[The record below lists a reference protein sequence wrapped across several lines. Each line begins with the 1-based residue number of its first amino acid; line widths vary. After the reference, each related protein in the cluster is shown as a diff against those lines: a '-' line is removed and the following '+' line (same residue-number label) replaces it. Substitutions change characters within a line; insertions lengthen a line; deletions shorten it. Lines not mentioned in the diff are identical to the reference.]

1 MRGRFI
7 GFLALPNGRLHE
19 CGNPFLLN
27 RASPTALKEEWGD
40 LRQRIC
46 KAYMLTCVSV
56 PPEEIRRGAGWE
68 SFFPFL
74 LMNASGKGESSGL
87 YARCTYEGTRQHE
100 GRPLAQIALQPK
112 MKELP
117 GTLPLAGQLSGK
129 VYFSVD
135 HRYIARADLTLENPI
150 ETLEVHLTRSVPAEY
165 RKADRPQVAGLVPRA
180 VTLRYKYDVQ
190 GSRTVKLLTRLAP
203 EGYRGGQARPAQCL
217 EAEAVETRRPDA
229 KGTKY
234 KLHMGSV
241 KAWTEMDGRKTP
253 LQLPADKLL
262 AGPQANAYFPVR
274 PDGTVLERSTDDLAE
289 NDHPE
294 NLRRKFAHLLNR
306 IANGYELTCLPAPVA
321 EMRPGTTWGTKLTTQ
336 MVYAD
341 TTQLVDIVVRC
352 VYEGL
357 RVRDGQRQ
365 ASIALQG
372 RVEDG
377 TTFTIVGRFSGSVQF
392 AVDDGFVTSADT
404 KLEMANQTLEVH
416 LTRSAGKLPG
426 TGP

>member
-1 MRGRFI
+1 
-7 GFLALPNGRLHE
+7 
-19 CGNPFLLN
+19 
-27 RASPTALKEEWGD
+27 
-40 LRQRIC
+40 
-46 KAYMLTCVSV
+46 
-56 PPEEIRRGAGWE
+56 
-68 SFFPFL
+68 
-74 LMNASGKGESSGL
+74 
-87 YARCTYEGTRQHE
+87 
-100 GRPLAQIALQPK
+100 
-112 MKELP
+112 
-117 GTLPLAGQLSGK
+117 
-129 VYFSVD
+129 
-135 HRYIARADLTLENPI
+135 
-150 ETLEVHLTRSVPAEY
+150 
-165 RKADRPQVAGLVPRA
+165 
-180 VTLRYKYDVQ
+180 
-190 GSRTVKLLTRLAP
+190 
-203 EGYRGGQARPAQCL
+203 
-217 EAEAVETRRPDA
+217 VETRRPDA

-377 TTFTIVGRFSGSVQF
+377 TTSRSLDGSRVRSNSRSMT
-392 AVDDGFVTSADT
+392 GLSRPR
-404 KLEMANQTLEVH
+404 
-416 LTRSAGKLPG
+416 TRSWKWQTRRWRCTSRDLPG
-426 TGP
+426 SCLGLGLENRIATTLNQ